1 MATDPSI
8 RYSLMRATGAGAV
21 GITIIDQSPNP
32 CPTCAKTRAA
42 LVDGFNG
49 RPLVKPQTCPRGIHR
64 DWYADGDD
72 LDCPW
77 CENDDLRASRDRVE
91 LSEAS

>member
-1 MATDPSI
+1 MASDMSI
-8 RYSLMRATGAGAV
+8 RHGLMQAV
-21 GITIIDQSPNP
+21 GSASVSIAIIDNSTDP

-64 DWYADGDD
+64 DWWADGTD

-77 CENDDLRASRDRVE
+77 CRIDDLEAARVE

>member
-1 MATDPSI
+1 MAADPSI
-8 RYSLMRATGAGAV
+8 RYSLMKAV
-21 GITIIDQSPNP
+21 GAASVAATILEHGGPHPYRVI
-32 CPTCAKTRAA
+32 AEA
-42 LVDGFNG
+42 LASLRDGFNG

-64 DWYADGDD
+64 DWWADGDD

-77 CENDDLRASRDRVE
+77 CRIDDLEAARVE

>member
-1 MATDPSI
+1 MASDASI
-8 RYSLMRATGAGAV
+8 QYSLMKSVGAASVAV
-21 GITIIDQSPNP
+21 TIIDQSPEP

-42 LVDGFNG
+42 IVDGFNG

-64 DWYADGDD
+64 DWWADGDD

-77 CENDDLRASRDRVE
+77 CRIDDLEAVRVE

>member
-1 MATDPSI
+1 MAADPSI
-8 RYSLMRATGAGAV
+8 RYSLMRTIGAGSVCLA
-21 GITIIDQSPNP
+21 IIDQSPDP

-64 DWYADGDD
+64 DWWADGDD
-72 LDCPW
+72 LACPW
-77 CENDDLRASRDRVE
+77 CRIDDLEAARVE